1 MLSEIRRGLDLSEP
15 RVAYHPGTQQRL
27 DGLQQAE
34 PAAEVLG
41 GEAKRLF
48 VANVTRPRGVTASGA
63 RSDGRHERRGS

>member
-15 RVAYHPGTQQRL
+15 GAAYYPGTQQRL
-27 DGLQQAE
+27 DALWQAE

-48 VANVTRPRGVTASGA
+48 VANVDPASG
-63 RSDGRHERRGS
+63 RYGFRREIRRPS